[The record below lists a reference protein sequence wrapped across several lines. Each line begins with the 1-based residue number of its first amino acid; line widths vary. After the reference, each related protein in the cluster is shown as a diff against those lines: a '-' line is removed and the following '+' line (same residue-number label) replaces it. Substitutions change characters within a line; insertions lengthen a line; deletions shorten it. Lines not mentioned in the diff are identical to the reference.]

1 MDALIDKICKG
12 NSAYELIIRKSL
24 QLHQQNQTM
33 TFRELI
39 DFLNSKGIYRY
50 RTSIGISRG
59 AIMEIF
65 RRSIYEYRNYDKE
78 GDFDKKDKADM
89 ICEAVAFAYTR
100 NNGDI
105 AWL

>member
-24 QLHQQNQTM
+24 QLHQQNKTM

-65 RRSIYEYRNYDKE
+65 RRSINEYRYYDKV
-78 GDFDKKDKADM
+78 GNLDKKDKADK
-89 ICEAVAFAYTR
+89 ICEAVAVSITR
-100 NNGDI
+100 NNGVV